1 VNPNQDS
8 ILDEMEM
15 LEIQKKNI
23 VRALENTDWRISG
36 SNGAAKLLGIP
47 STTLNSRIMKLGIS
61 KNS

>member
-1 VNPNQDS
+1 
-8 ILDEMEM
+8 MEM